1 MVERNEEED
10 SHGWV
15 RQIIQ
20 FARWSAADWM
30 EFPSFPSFP
39 DFYLL

>member
-20 FARWSAADWM
+20 FARWM